1 METQTA
7 ISLDSVI
14 WAAILIPA
22 AWFIFAEQRKK
33 YGNLMSVLV
42 GGIAVVG
49 YAFLVVL
56 FKGDI
61 IKHIKISDTDKN
73 IFFFLGWVASALLAA
88 INAVIF
94 SNRAKEQTKANQLVE
109 KGHIQ
114 DRFKAATEHLG
125 SEHPGM
131 KIAAY
136 HEFHQLAKDHKN
148 DRDFC
153 ERIFEMLC
161 AHLRQITNDPEYQ
174 KNHKNAPSEG
184 VRTLLDLFFTVWS
197 NQVFRNF
204 RANLRHVY
212 LVGADLSL
220 AHLPRADFTD
230 ANLQRVK
237 FDGVNLQGADFTR
250 AKMHAATL
258 DGVQMQKA
266 QMRKTVLQF
275 AKIRYTNMQNV
286 YLSETDFRGAYLL
299 FARMECSSWHSVDFR
314 GARLEEIY
322 LHQCDIE
329 RSQFGDC
336 IDTDYPQK
344 SFESRIMDR
353 AGNGCDLNGCI
364 VRGGMERKDIETTAK
379 YIAEISESD
388 ADKYRAA
395 MEGHIEIPEER
406 LTEDECKRRNV
417 QCESYTKEQADEW
430 IAEYKEAMGDI
441 SDNQK

>member
-1 METQTA
+1 M
-7 ISLDSVI
+7 
-14 WAAILIPA
+14 
-22 AWFIFAEQRKK
+22 
-33 YGNLMSVLV
+33 
-42 GGIAVVG
+42 
-49 YAFLVVL
+49 
-56 FKGDI
+56 
-61 IKHIKISDTDKN
+61 
-73 IFFFLGWVASALLAA
+73 
-88 INAVIF
+88 
-94 SNRAKEQTKANQLVE
+94 E

-161 AHLRQITNDPEYQ
+161 ADLRQITNDPEYQ

-184 VRTLLDLFFTVWS
+184 LRTLLDLFFTVWS
-197 NQVFRNF
+197 NQVFRKF
-204 RANLRHVY
+204 RANVRHVY
-212 LVGADLSL
+212 LLGADLSL

-379 YIAEISESD
+379 YIAV
-388 ADKYRAA
+388 KF
-395 MEGHIEIPEER
+395 G
-406 LTEDECKRRNV
+406 K
-417 QCESYTKEQADEW
+417 
-430 IAEYKEAMGDI
+430 
-441 SDNQK
+441 